1 MRVLID
7 TNILVS
13 ALLCDGLPESVI
25 LWVLNN
31 PEWEWVVSAS
41 IMQEYEAV
49 LRRKKFKFSD
59 DFVNR
64 WLELIL
70 ASVTV
75 YLPTANIDFPRDSN
89 DAKFLECAE
98 IARAD
103 LFITGDRDFEEAEGI
118 IDTFIISVT
127 NFVRLFM
134 QSNHGSKNN

>member
-1 MRVLID
+1 M
-7 TNILVS
+7 
-13 ALLCDGLPESVI
+13 
-25 LWVLNN
+25 VLNN
-31 PEWEWVVSAS
+31 PKWEWVVSAS
-41 IMQEYEAV
+41 IMQDYEAV

-59 DFVNR
+59 EFVNR
-64 WLELIL
+64 WLGLIMT
-70 ASVTV
+70 SVTV
-75 YLPTANIDFPRDSN
+75 YLPTANIDFPRDYN
-89 DAKFLECAE
+89 DTKFLECAE

>member
-1 MRVLID
+1 M
-7 TNILVS
+7 
-13 ALLCDGLPESVI
+13 
-25 LWVLNN
+25 VLNN
-31 PEWEWVVSAS
+31 PKWEWVVSAS
-41 IMQEYEAV
+41 IMQEYEAI

-59 DFVNR
+59 EFVNR
-64 WLELIL
+64 WLGLIMT
-70 ASVTV
+70 SVTV
-75 YLPTANIDFPRDSN
+75 YLPTATIDFPRDSN

-103 LFITGDRDFEEAEGI
+103 LFINGDRDFEEAEGI